1 MTEPTIRRLPLKIY
15 DCFSSRRFGGNVGGI
30 VLEAGLLADA
40 EMQAIAREINAPVT
54 GFVTALDPDTLEVR
68 FFMPTAEIAMC
79 GHVTVGLFAYL
90 HEQGLAGPGGTK
102 PPVMKA
108 RAGDVRVSTRP
119 CSEDGVIV
127 MMDLAPPVI
136 ERSDVSRSAVAQ
148 ALGISEAAICPDLP
162 LEIGSTGLRHLFVP
176 IVDLATM
183 KSMAPDFAAVT
194 ALSNELSVSTVF
206 PFSLETEDRANTL
219 HCRDF
224 CPAVGVNEVPA
235 SGTTNSALA
244 GYLVR
249 NGLVGQADTGAP
261 ITVLAEQGA
270 EIGRPSII
278 RSEIELKNG
287 VIEAVRVGGNATLV
301 IDGFVNT

>member
-1 MTEPTIRRLPLKIY
+1 M
-15 DCFSSRRFGGNVGGI
+15 
-30 VLEAGLLADA
+30 LEAGSLSDT

-54 GFVTALDPDTLEVR
+54 GFVTALDADTLEVR
-68 FFMPTAEIAMC
+68 FFMPTAEIVMC

-90 HEQGLAGPGGTK
+90 HEQGLAGPGGAK

-108 RAGDVRVSTRP
+108 RAGDVRVSTTTS
-119 CSEDGVIV
+119 SEDGVIV
-127 MMDLAPPVI
+127 MMELAPPVI
-136 ERSDVSRSAVAQ
+136 ERSDVVRSAVAQ
-148 ALGISEAAICPDLP
+148 ALRVSKTAICPDLP
-162 LEIGSTGLRHLFVP
+162 LEIGATGLRHLFVP

-183 KSMAPDFAAVT
+183 KRMTPDFAALT
-194 ALSNELSVSTVF
+194 ALSNKLALSTVL

-249 NGLVGQADTGAP
+249 NGLVGEAGTSAP
-261 ITVLAEQGA
+261 FTVLAEQGV
-270 EIGRPSII
+270 EIGRPSLI
-278 RSEIELKNG
+278 RSEIELRNG
-287 VIEAVRVGGNATLV
+287 EIEVVWVGGSATLV
-301 IDGFVNT
+301 IDGFVYA